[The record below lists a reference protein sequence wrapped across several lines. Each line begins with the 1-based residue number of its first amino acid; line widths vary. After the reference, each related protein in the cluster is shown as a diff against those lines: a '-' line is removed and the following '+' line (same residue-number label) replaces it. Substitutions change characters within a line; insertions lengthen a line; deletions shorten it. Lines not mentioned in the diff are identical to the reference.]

1 MQGDDTFS
9 EGDGTVQC
17 CFAISG
23 LPLGGLGCDIVVT
36 VQSLA
41 VGGAMDA
48 SMYWTFIVIL
58 CLIFCFFLT
67 AAVGSDYALLMTTA
81 TFESG
86 ATLNGDIQCI
96 QIEITEDDIYE
107 EDEVFIF
114 QISSVMPSSA
124 AVIGSPMQVTKT
136 IQDNGGKNNLDLL
149 SGVFSRESFGTNSQ
163 LWRSWLFVCL
173 KPKLEQRGSQ
183 RTMYSR

>member
-9 EGDGTVQC
+9 EADGTVEC
-17 CFAISG
+17 CFVITG
-23 LPLGGLGCDIVVT
+23 LPTGGLGCDIVVT
-36 VQSLA
+36 VESLA
-41 VGGAMDA
+41 VGGTMDA
-48 SMYWTFIVIL
+48 SMHWTFIVIL

-86 ATLNGDIQCI
+86 MTSNGDNQCI
-96 QIEITEDDIYE
+96 QIDIMEDDIYE
-107 EDEVFIF
+107 QDEIFIF
-114 QISSVMPSSA
+114 RISSVTPSSA

-136 IQDNGGKNNLDLL
+136 IQDNDGKNNLDVL

-163 LWRSWLFVCL
+163 LWCHMPHTVAHGCFYV
-173 KPKLEQRGSQ
+173 
-183 RTMYSR
+183 